1 MCDLEAIGAQSI
13 FKVIREAA
21 ALVNSR
27 HKVDSVRWTII
38 IVNAKTMMIRKA
50 NEELKERPSMCC
62 LGRSRRKKYEG
73 TDKERCGVTITDETR
88 KWYEKRPR
96 GKIDCLPLFF
106 CSLFAAEYKKVRTE
120 PGCHT
125 RTMMNMVHTRTMMNM
140 VQPEIAVMTQ

>member
-1 MCDLEAIGAQSI
+1 VCDLEAIGAPSI
-13 FKVIREAA
+13 FKVIRKAS
-21 ALVNSR
+21 ALANSR

-73 TDKERCGVTITDETR
+73 RDKERCGVTITDETR
-88 KWYEKRPR
+88 KWYKKRPR

-106 CSLFAAEYKKVRTE
+106 CSLFAAAYKKVRTE
-120 PGCHT
+120 PGWRC
-125 RTMMNMVHTRTMMNM
+125 HTRTMMNM